1 MKMAINQIL
10 FIMICLSPLV
20 LAYRPVVLVH
30 GLFGDND
37 TWTSTTQYILDE
49 HPGTYKIHDCM
60 YTCTC

>member
-1 MKMAINQIL
+1 MAINQIL